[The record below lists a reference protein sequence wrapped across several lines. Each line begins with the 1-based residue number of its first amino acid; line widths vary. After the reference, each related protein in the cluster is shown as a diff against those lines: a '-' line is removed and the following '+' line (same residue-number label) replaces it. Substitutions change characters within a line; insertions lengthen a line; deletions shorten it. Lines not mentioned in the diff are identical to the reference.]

1 MAYQALYRE
10 RRPRRFSDV
19 IGQEHIT
26 TTLKNEITTGRVAHA
41 YLFSGTRGTGKTTCA
56 KILAKALNCLDLK
69 DGEPC
74 GKCENCVRIDSGL
87 SMDVLE
93 QDAATNN
100 KVDDIRDL
108 IDEVQYPPQ
117 EGKYKVYILD
127 EAHMLT
133 MGAVNA
139 FLKTLEEPPENT
151 VFILATTDPQ
161 KLPVTILS
169 RCQRFEFKRIKS
181 QDIARNLRQICDEKG
196 IFADDRALQLIAGVS
211 EGAMRDALSILDQCI
226 SMGEGKVEYEFAS
239 QMLGLA
245 GRGRIF
251 DTADDILNH
260 NLEGALKTVDEMID
274 DGKDPYFIA
283 KDLLAHFRNI
293 LITKI
298 ITGNPQELIEAS
310 SEDIEN
316 YRNQSLMARDKE
328 IIKIIRYLQEAE
340 DGARKTSQG
349 RIFLELSLVK
359 ICSQELDYSMDAV
372 RSQVEELEKKVREG
386 ISVSPQSPETRVS
399 RKENPIRKP
408 ESPKNTEKIP
418 EPTENKDSKITAED
432 VESSW
437 NEILEAL
444 RARRQMVIRAS
455 LTEARIKS
463 TAGGIIHIEFPES
476 FSHNRKRLEKP
487 EYVQILSDTA
497 SMILG
502 EKVGFKFSV
511 EREKEEG
518 PGNIEDII
526 REKGLS
532 DITIVND

>member
-274 DGKDPYFIA
+274 DGKDPYFIV

-399 RKENPIRKP
+399 RKENPIRKA
-408 ESPKNTEKIP
+408 ESPKNTEKIH
-418 EPTENKDSKITAED
+418 EPPENKDSKITAED

>member
-274 DGKDPYFIA
+274 DGKDPYFIV